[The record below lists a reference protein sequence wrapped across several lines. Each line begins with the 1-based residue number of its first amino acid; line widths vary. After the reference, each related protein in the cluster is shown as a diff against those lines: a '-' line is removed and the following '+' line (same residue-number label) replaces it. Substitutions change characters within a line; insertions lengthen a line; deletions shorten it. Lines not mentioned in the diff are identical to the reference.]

1 MSVESPGLSFRFAHF
16 QVPNQQVITM
26 TAAAVKGHEL
36 MNSWKNESNEPSNPP
51 THRSF
56 LNSPMPIQTSDFGSI
71 SLECNEWFVSIH
83 RPNLTNEENRFVSAV
98 STRKNIMS
106 VSLTLMDPSVE
117 QLASRLSSVFQ
128 RRACTLPYLIEVSYW
143 FCWLIYSVTWWSKLF
158 KGSDWPNWQILIV
171 LSSEQEAKTSAEIQV
186 TSQIRSE
193 WKWKTWSAVCSSES
207 QTVALCR

>member
-1 MSVESPGLSFRFAHF
+1 
-16 QVPNQQVITM
+16 
-26 TAAAVKGHEL
+26 
-36 MNSWKNESNEPSNPP
+36 
-51 THRSF
+51 
-56 LNSPMPIQTSDFGSI
+56 MPIQTNDFGSI

-128 RRACTLPYLIEVSYW
+128 RRACTLRYLMEVRHW

-171 LSSEQEAKTSAEIQV
+171 SSSEQEAKTSAEIQV